1 MRRITEGLVE
11 HGKRAADPLAGLPPL
26 RPGAAPRGPQGQC
39 RTFPERL
46 PSAGIRGKA
55 DGVWESIND
64 WINWDGVGATAGWAV
79 TVCLLLVGLAGC
91 IIPFLPGHLV
101 ILFAAIGHR
110 LMFGDDSGVE
120 WWTFVVLDV
129 LLTVSQLYEWFSGAA
144 GARWFGGTKWGAAG
158 AVVGGIVG
166 LFFMP
171 FGLVLGPLAGA
182 YAFES
187 WFANQSPRPAM
198 VSGFGSAVG
207 ALSSLVVKLVV
218 GVMMIGWFVI
228 DVFFVS

>member
-1 MRRITEGLVE
+1 MHSGRR
-11 HGKRAADPLAGLPPL
+11 
-26 RPGAAPRGPQGQC
+26 APSDG
-39 RTFPERL
+39 
-46 PSAGIRGKA
+46 
-55 DGVWESIND
+55 GVWEAVWQAISEWNG
-64 WINWDGVGATAGWAV
+64 WHGLSVGGAWVVTASLIV
-79 TVCLLLVGLAGC
+79 VGFAGC
-91 IIPFLPGHLV
+91 LIPVIPGHLM
-101 ILFAAIGHR
+101 IFLAAVSHGLSMEVLLDR
-110 LMFGDDSGVE
+110 DSGVE
-120 WWTFVVLDV
+120 WWTFVVLG
-129 LLTVSQLYEWFSGAA
+129 LLLALGQAFDLLSGAA

-187 WFANQSPRPAM
+187 WFAKQSPRPAM